1 MVPVMRKSVWFRVIV
16 SIFLLKGVAVAMTD
30 NTSFA
35 LSSPGFSHQANI
47 PSQYTC
53 EGGDHQP
60 ALKWTNPP
68 AGTKTF
74 TLIMDDPD
82 APRDTWVHWVVFN
95 IPASTAELPENI
107 KNFSHGEKQGK
118 NSWEEHNIEGGTRG
132 NVKYGGPCPPIGK
145 HRYVFTLYALDCELG
160 LREGASKDELLK
172 AMEGHI
178 LGKAQL
184 IGLYEKTQSHSHHTK
199 T

>member
-1 MVPVMRKSVWFRVIV
+1 
-16 SIFLLKGVAVAMTD
+16 MT
-30 NTSFA
+30 NNNSFA
-35 LSSPGFSHQANI
+35 LSSPGFSHQADI
-47 PSQYTC
+47 PARYTC

-68 AGTKTF
+68 VGTKSF

-82 APRDTWVHWVVFN
+82 APRGTWIHWIVFN
-95 IPASTAELPENI
+95 IPASVTEIEEDT
-107 KNFSHGEKQGK
+107 KNLSHGAKQGK

-132 NVKYGGPCPPIGK
+132 NIKYGGPCPPFGK
-145 HRYVFTLYALDCELG
+145 HRYVFTLYALDCELA
-160 LREGASKDELLK
+160 LPDGAKKSDLLK

-178 LGKAQL
+178 IGKAQL